1 MKKLLLLFTLLL
13 FTSLAFGQTTLY
25 ETEDNDTW
33 PVADIIDVSQ
43 YGVMIDGAVTTG
55 NPDWWRYQ
63 AYTGDSLTIYI
74 PDTIFAFISVTVY
87 PPQELDPNTPDL
99 ANPYEIIWTY
109 NAPWYEG
116 PYIATEWYQWMEIT
130 GEAEYVI
137 GILNHDNPTLP
148 VELSSFTAQVTS
160 ENFVQLAWTTQS
172 ETDMLG
178 YNVLRA
184 STEDVQTARQVNGD
198 LIPAQNLT
206 METHYSA
213 TDQEGVQN
221 STYWYWLE
229 SLEMNGSSNLHG
241 PVNVTVVAGSPGEEE
256 VPGGVFTTAW
266 LGNYPNPFN
275 PSTSIAYSLAKES
288 AGEVA
293 IYNTRGEL
301 VRILQD
307 NQPAGRHSIVWNGKD
322 EAGMACASGVY
333 FFHLRADGLVQVCK
347 GILLK

>member
-13 FTSLAFGQTTLY
+13 ITSLAFGQTTLY

-130 GEAEYVI
+130 G
-137 GILNHDNPTLP
+137 
-148 VELSSFTAQVTS
+148 
-160 ENFVQLAWTTQS
+160 
-172 ETDMLG
+172 
-178 YNVLRA
+178 
-184 STEDVQTARQVNGD
+184 
-198 LIPAQNLT
+198 
-206 METHYSA
+206 
-213 TDQEGVQN
+213 
-221 STYWYWLE
+221 
-229 SLEMNGSSNLHG
+229 
-241 PVNVTVVAGSPGEEE
+241 
-256 VPGGVFTTAW
+256 
-266 LGNYPNPFN
+266 
-275 PSTSIAYSLAKES
+275 
-288 AGEVA
+288 
-293 IYNTRGEL
+293 
-301 VRILQD
+301 
-307 NQPAGRHSIVWNGKD
+307 
-322 EAGMACASGVY
+322 
-333 FFHLRADGLVQVCK
+333 
-347 GILLK
+347 